1 MPRNILSEDQLHPS
15 IRTLVA
21 NHEQAVVRE
30 VMAAAS
36 NHRVLVVG
44 MGSNPYCKKARKSL
58 HAAGFEHHY
67 LEYGN
72 YFSMWR
78 QRSALKFWSGWPT
91 FPMVFVKGVLVGG
104 ANEVVGLINRDEFKA
119 MLGNLIMQ
127 LLKQG

>member
-21 NHEQAVVRE
+21 NHEQAIVRE

-44 MGSNPYCKKARKSL
+44 MGSNPYCKKARKAL
-58 HAAGFEHHY
+58 QAAGFEHHY

-104 ANEVVGLINRDEFKA
+104 ANDLVGLIDRGEFKA
-119 MLGNLIMQ
+119 LMD
-127 LLKQG
+127 

>member
-1 MPRNILSEDQLHPS
+1 MPRNILPEYKLHPS

-21 NHEQAVVRE
+21 EHEQAIVQE

-36 NHRVLVVG
+36 IHRVLVLG
-44 MGSNPYCKKARKSL
+44 MGSNPYCKKARKAL
-58 HAAGFEHHY
+58 RAAGIDHHY

-104 ANEVVGLINRDEFKA
+104 ADDVAGLIARGEFKA
-119 MLGNLIMQ
+119 LLG
-127 LLKQG
+127 

>member
-44 MGSNPYCKKARKSL
+44 MGSNPYCKKARKAL

-78 QRSALKFWSGWPT
+78 QRSAIKFWSGWPT

-104 ANEVVGLINRDEFKA
+104 ANDVVGLINRGEFKA
-119 MLGNLIMQ
+119 MLD
-127 LLKQG
+127 